1 MEVAV
6 ATMGTVGI
14 RRRTVVLAI
23 AIQELAK
30 VLRHEAVA
38 TTVYKIM
45 GERLCKGL
53 LLLNLQLHTLLWDS
67 KTFLYSNLNI
77 DNLNIPPQVPK

>member
-6 ATMGTVGI
+6 ASMGTVGI
-14 RRRTVVLAI
+14 RRRTVVLVI

-38 TTVYKIM
+38 TTVTKQNHGREAMQGITEFATAHFIIEFKII
-45 GERLCKGL
+45 
-53 LLLNLQLHTLLWDS
+53 S
-67 KTFLYSNLNI
+67 
-77 DNLNIPPQVPK
+77 V

>member
-1 MEVAV
+1 
-6 ATMGTVGI
+6 MGTVGI
-14 RRRTVVLAI
+14 RWRTVVLAI
-23 AIQELAK
+23 AIQALAK

-38 TTVYKIM
+38 TTVYKTM

-53 LLLNLQLHTLLWDS
+53 PNLQLHTLLWGS
-67 KTFLYSNLNI
+67 KSFFYSNLNI